1 MVTWA
6 LVALGLWVIWDTWRW
21 WWLRKELGAGLQ
33 ATEAAVAALTAQ
45 DLIGLQALDDMDAR
59 HLEAHAL
66 ARKIEATANQA
77 EYALLEQMLA
87 TLKTQD
93 EAQHAELMQWL
104 TDTSHVIA
112 ALDERHGVTH
122 TFVKQLHATPNA
134 PHGRI
139 R

>member
-1 MVTWA
+1 MTWA

-21 WWLRKELGAGLQ
+21 WWLRTSLRHGLQ
-33 ATEAAVAALTAQ
+33 TAMEVMTSQSVRVSQAVAE
-45 DLIGLQALDDMDAR
+45 MDAR

-66 ARKIEATANQA
+66 ARKAEAAANQA

-87 TLKTQD
+87 TLQTED
-93 EAQHAELMQWL
+93 ERQHAELMQWL
-104 TDTSHVIA
+104 TDTSQVIA